1 MTRSRRPLHHRHP
14 LAAWALAL
22 ALLLRAL
29 LPVGVMPDLTAAA
42 EGRFD
47 LVTCLGLRFDP
58 PADGPTDGSADDRRG
73 SVCDFAMVVVPDLP
87 PAPAGLALPMALPA
101 IDHPPALAAVAPV
114 PARAGPPL
122 GAHAPPLGPLSA

>member
-1 MTRSRRPLHHRHP
+1 MTRHRRPLHHRRP

-29 LPVGVMPDLTAAA
+29 LPAGVMPDLSAAA
-42 EGRFD
+42 QGRFD

-58 PADGPTDGSADDRRG
+58 PADDGGDGGADDRRG
-73 SVCDFAMVVVPDLP
+73 SVCDFAMVAVPDLP
-87 PAPAGLALPMALPA
+87 PAPTGPALPMALPA
-101 IDHPPALAAVAPV
+101 IDHPAAPAAVAPV

-122 GAHAPPLGPLSA
+122 GAHAPPFRPLPA

>member
-14 LAAWALAL
+14 SAAWALAL

-29 LPVGVMPDLTAAA
+29 LPVGVMPDLSAAA

-58 PADGPTDGSADDRRG
+58 PADDGTDGRADDRRG
-73 SVCDFAMVVVPDLP
+73 SLCDFAMMVVPDLP
-87 PAPAGLALPMALPA
+87 PAPAGTALPMARPA
-101 IDHPPALAAVAPV
+101 IDHPPVPAAVAPV

-122 GAHAPPLGPLSA
+122 GAHAPPFRPRSA

>member
-1 MTRSRRPLHHRHP
+1 MTRNRRPLHHRHP

-29 LPVGVMPDLTAAA
+29 LPAGVMPDLSAAA